1 MKKDAA
7 AINPEQIVEDLLGYY
22 HSRKNAEELLGY
34 IEASKELVG
43 AVAPPQAER
52 CVSDEL
58 AGAIATLASV
68 VCTKRSKAA
77 LVMVT
82 GAADKKHYAAIL
94 GDVIAALKELGHL
107 GEDVE
112 MVNKGPAHSY
122 FCMKRYKGA
131 VSNGQMFP
139 NGTEDSLS
147 VGLLSKKL
155 AGKVCV
161 NKCGG
166 SCFFYDNCRYQR
178 LMKGLRTGAVRV
190 QVYDVRQY
198 RSALNGEKLPKSR
211 MVVYTPASRKIINE
225 RGGCV
230 LTETELVNLS
240 YDFDK
245 NCSSLR
251 RKKEFV
257 GRRTSAIR
265 GCSRQLYAMAL
276 DGADENEIKKLLTA
290 IRKNLGEIRGECYK
304 DLNKPDK
311 RDLNMRLNST
321 IRRVEFL
328 LNSRVVITHKN
339 QGKRALVAA

>member
-1 MKKDAA
+1 MKKEAA
-7 AINPEQIVEDLLGYY
+7 VISPEQIVEDLLGYY
-22 HSRKNAEELLGY
+22 NSRKNAEELFGY
-34 IEASKELVG
+34 IEASKELVS
-43 AVAPPQAER
+43 AMAPPQAER

-68 VCTKRSKAA
+68 VCTKQSKAA

-82 GAADKKHYAAIL
+82 GVADKKHHAAIL

-112 MVNKGPAHSY
+112 MVNKGSSHSY

-155 AGKVCV
+155 AAKVCV

-190 QVYDVRQY
+190 Q
-198 RSALNGEKLPKSR
+198 
-211 MVVYTPASRKIINE
+211 I
-225 RGGCV
+225 
-230 LTETELVNLS
+230 
-240 YDFDK
+240 
-245 NCSSLR
+245 
-251 RKKEFV
+251 
-257 GRRTSAIR
+257 
-265 GCSRQLYAMAL
+265 
-276 DGADENEIKKLLTA
+276 
-290 IRKNLGEIRGECYK
+290 
-304 DLNKPDK
+304 
-311 RDLNMRLNST
+311 
-321 IRRVEFL
+321 
-328 LNSRVVITHKN
+328 
-339 QGKRALVAA
+339 